1 MFTFRPTPNGIQIEK
16 IFSKFQNCLVIG
28 NIYIV
33 VFLSFVNMCQCPL
46 NFFHLLFVKFV
57 FSINSAV
64 IRCHAG
70 VGSADLGSLYGAI
83 FIKFVCSFGSAPTP
97 GVFLG

>member
-1 MFTFRPTPNGIQIEK
+1 MFTFRPTLTEFKIEK

-33 VFLSFVNMCQCPL
+33 VFFEFCKYVLVPPEL
-46 NFFHLLFVKFV
+46 FHLLFVKFV

-64 IRCHAG
+64 ISVPCRRR
-70 VGSADLGSLYGAI
+70 VGG
-83 FIKFVCSFGSAPTP
+83 FGESVW
-97 GVFLG
+97 GHFY